1 MAVFSIIIPAYNV
14 EKYIERCLRS
24 CLNQININSDDFEII
39 VVNDGSPDN
48 SAEIAKNILA
58 EYPNGKIID
67 QANKGLGGA
76 RNTGIENASGEYIW
90 FIDSD
95 DWIAPESLSIL
106 TKSISDYS
114 KPDLIMFRA
123 ANVIGDIHQP
133 RQVPEINPGIHSGV
147 EIFSYGGL
155 RTCAPFQII
164 KRDLLLKH
172 NLRFVEG
179 IFHEDNEF
187 MPRLAYFS
195 KTAVQIDAI
204 LYFVYQNPTSITRT
218 INPKK
223 SFDLINVCLRLSS
236 FLSEHKYSSEA
247 TIAMNAF
254 ISLSLNTALN
264 GVANQ
269 ESHIIREFNRTL
281 KTNKHLFNHLLA
293 SRKAKYIAE
302 GLMFSFS
309 SNYTRIYNL
318 LSIFK

>member
-24 CLNQININSDDFEII
+24 CLNQINIDSDDFEII

-48 SAEIAKNILA
+48 SAEIAKYILA
-58 EYPNGKIID
+58 EYPNGKIIN

-106 TKSISDYS
+106 MKSISDYS
-114 KPDLIMFRA
+114 KPDLIIFRA
-123 ANVIGDIHQP
+123 ENVFGEIHQHRKIP
-133 RQVPEINPGIHSGV
+133 DISSGIHSGI
-147 EIFSYGGL
+147 EIFSKGGL

-164 KRDLLLKH
+164 KRDLLLKN

-218 INPKK
+218 INPK
-223 SFDLINVCLRLSS
+223 
-236 FLSEHKYSSEA
+236 
-247 TIAMNAF
+247 
-254 ISLSLNTALN
+254 
-264 GVANQ
+264 
-269 ESHIIREFNRTL
+269 
-281 KTNKHLFNHLLA
+281 NH
-293 SRKAKYIAE
+293 
-302 GLMFSFS
+302 
-309 SNYTRIYNL
+309 
-318 LSIFK
+318 SI